1 MSAIFRLS
9 AGWLL
14 MFLKSK
20 VIVLSCSR
28 VALLRQQNTSSTRR
42 NAVVVSFH
50 WDHKQ
55 QLGTI
60 LPTLH
65 SFYSATMRHLF
76 KRKSFIPSSNDEE
89 QQHSSK
95 EERTPLHI
103 VIQHCPSWGMPSH
116 ARSLKKFLKQQSFG
130 SHLKISSTKE
140 KRVTGGFVVVAEGKV
155 LHQRSR
161 RVGGL
166 CRTVQERQA
175 LVEEIESML
184 SKR

>member
-1 MSAIFRLS
+1 MC
-9 AGWLL
+9 
-14 MFLKSK
+14 FLKSK

-76 KRKSFIPSSNDEE
+76 KRKSFVPSSNDEE
-89 QQHSSK
+89 QQQQQQQHQHSSK

-103 VIQHCPSWGMPSH
+103 VIQHCPS
-116 ARSLKKFLKQQSFG
+116 
-130 SHLKISSTKE
+130 
-140 KRVTGGFVVVAEGKV
+140 
-155 LHQRSR
+155 
-161 RVGGL
+161 
-166 CRTVQERQA
+166 
-175 LVEEIESML
+175 
-184 SKR
+184 

>member
-1 MSAIFRLS
+1 
-9 AGWLL
+9 

-42 NAVVVSFH
+42 NAVIVLFH

-60 LPTLH
+60 LQTLH

-76 KRKSFIPSSNDEE
+76 KRKSFVPSSNDEE
-89 QQHSSK
+89 QQQQQQQQQQQHSSK

-103 VIQHCPSWGMPSH
+103 VIQHCPS
-116 ARSLKKFLKQQSFG
+116 
-130 SHLKISSTKE
+130 
-140 KRVTGGFVVVAEGKV
+140 
-155 LHQRSR
+155 
-161 RVGGL
+161 
-166 CRTVQERQA
+166 
-175 LVEEIESML
+175 
-184 SKR
+184 